1 MRKNKQ
7 THLMAGILIVFFAGV
22 FLILTGRFMY
32 IQATGEIND
41 VSLEEWADQKRTTSH
56 TLDSERG
63 GIFDNNGMTLAYDRP
78 TFRIYAVVDESYSND
93 LEEPVHVDDHQQA
106 AQELAPILEMEESD
120 ILSRLQNGAENE
132 QFQVEFGSAGNGLSQ
147 QERDD
152 IVDLDLSGINF
163 EKEAVRYYPNGVFA
177 SHIIGFARDSET
189 ETDDGEIIREIS
201 GEAGIEN
208 EMDDILSGQDGYI
221 SYQRDRFNN
230 KLVDPNEVIQQP
242 EDGNNVYLT
251 IDQKIQTLL
260 EDTLS
265 QVEEDYNPE
274 SMTAVVMDP
283 NTGEVIAMSN
293 RPSYNPNDPSDVKN
307 WYNDVISNPFE
318 PGSTVKMFTWAAA
331 IEEGVY
337 NGDEEFS
344 SGSYRANEQLDPI
357 HDHNNGDGWGSI
369 SYDEG
374 FIRSSNVAT
383 AKLLWE
389 KMGAETYLEYIE
401 AFDLDKET
409 GIDLPGEVAGDVL
422 YNWPLEKITTSFGQ
436 GSTMTPIQQ
445 MKAATAIANDG
456 EMLQPYVIQSIVDS
470 STGDVIEEKSPHVV
484 GDPISA
490 DTSEEVRRLLD
501 AAVNSENA
509 TGAKYSLD
517 DYTVGGKTGTAQI
530 PGSDGTYQ
538 TGRENLAFSFLGMAP
553 IDDPEMMMYVSV
565 KQPELASTDVGSDP
579 VAFIFNNVMENSLHY
594 LNIEPDKGV
603 DSSVEQ
609 VEIPGLVGK
618 DSSNAEQTLID
629 LGLRVATIGSGE
641 IVAANV
647 EEGDEILPND
657 RVILVTDEPTMP
669 DVTGWSLRD
678 VMELAN
684 LLQLEVEAFGHGY
697 VDTQSMEEDTPID
710 EGDYLGVELILPGE
724 NNTEEE
730 ITDHEESEQSD
741 APEDESLDT
750 E

>member
-1 MRKNKQ
+1 
-7 THLMAGILIVFFAGV
+7 MAGILIVFFAGV

-63 GIFDNNGMTLAYDRP
+63 GIFDKNGMTLAYDRP

-106 AQELAPILEMEESD
+106 AQELAPILEMEESE
-120 ILSRLQNGAENE
+120 ILSRLQNGVESE

-189 ETDDGEIIREIS
+189 ETDDGEIIRGIS

-265 QVEEDYNPE
+265 QVEEEYNPE

-283 NTGEVIAMSN
+283 NTGEIVAMSN
-293 RPSYNPNDPSDVKN
+293 RPSYNPNNPSDVKN
-307 WYNDVISNPFE
+307 WYNDAISNPFE

-445 MKAATAIANDG
+445 MQAATAIANDG

-470 STGDVIEEKSPHVV
+470 STGDAIEENSPHVV
-484 GDPISA
+484 GEPISG

-501 AAVNSENA
+501 DAVNSEDA
-509 TGAKYSLD
+509 TGAKYRLD

-530 PGSDGTYQ
+530 PGPDGTYQ

-565 KQPELASTDVGSDP
+565 KQPELASTEVGSDP

-609 VEIPGLVGK
+609 VEIPSLVGK

-629 LGLRVATIGSGE
+629 LGLRVATVGSGE

-657 RVILVTDEPTMP
+657 RIILVTDEPTMP
-669 DVTGWSLRD
+669 DVTGWSVRD

-684 LLQLEVEAFGHGY
+684 LLQLEIETFGHGY
-697 VDTQSMEEDTPID
+697 VDTQSMEEDTPIV
-710 EGDYLGVELILPGE
+710 EGDYLAVELIRPGE

-730 ITDHEESEQSD
+730 ITDGEESEQSN

-750 E
+750 D